1 MVRRERARKAEA
13 RFSLGGIVA
22 VCAVLCVVGW
32 DGRRRRSGRV
42 VVVVVS
48 SNRKPG
54 SFHPPNS
61 PCPSRAV
68 LEKMKT
74 IPVFSRSWVW
84 SSGASYSFSKA
95 GLCFLTFVTTPTLQL
110 HNPPPRQTS
119 TTSEDWRYLPSSHT
133 AKLCVCVCVTPTNRP
148 TTLVKMS
155 GSQLGWTCNSGRGI
169 GSREQQFLQVS
180 PYCPPSELFLFLL
193 FESCDT
199 AYVVWLL

>member
-54 SFHPPNS
+54 NFHPPNS

-74 IPVFSRSWVW
+74 IPVFSRCWVW

-110 HNPPPRQTS
+110 HNPPPNINNLRRLALFAIQPHS
-119 TTSEDWRYLPSSHT
+119 
-133 AKLCVCVCVTPTNRP
+133 KVVCVCVTPTNRP

-155 GSQLGWTCNSGRGI
+155 GSQVGWTCNSGRGI

-180 PYCPPSELFLFLL
+180 PYCPPSELFLLLL

-199 AYVVWLL
+199 AYVA